1 MAQPDAVYVT
11 PQWNTTV
18 WITGKTTTG
27 FTINFGTA
35 APTGGSALD
44 WVIFF

>member
-35 APTGGSALD
+35 APTGGSYVD